1 MTTYVAY
8 DTNAIRLTSP
18 APDQLPNA
26 SNMSLFISASI
37 AAAYTTPIVL
47 CKERELTFGANLS
60 AKWALKKVYDS
71 LVYCSHHRKFDVS
84 ISVTN
89 AEGIMVFGD
98 SFGHYDREELK
109 TFLQEL
115 NTVDSNTYHFATFS
129 FFDKVLFSQVKSH
142 LEF

>member
-1 MTTYVAY
+1 
-8 DTNAIRLTSP
+8 
-18 APDQLPNA
+18 
-26 SNMSLFISASI
+26 MSLFISASI

-60 AKWALKKVYDS
+60 ATWALKKVYDS
-71 LVYCSHHRKFDVS
+71 LVYCSHHSKFDVS

-115 NTVDSNTYHFATFS
+115 SALDHSTYHFATFS
-129 FFDKVLFSQVKSH
+129 FFDKALFSQVKSH